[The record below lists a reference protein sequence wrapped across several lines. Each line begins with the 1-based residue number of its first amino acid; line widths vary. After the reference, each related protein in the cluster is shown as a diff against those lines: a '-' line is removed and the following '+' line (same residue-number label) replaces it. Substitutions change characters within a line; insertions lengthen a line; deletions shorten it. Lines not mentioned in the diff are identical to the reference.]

1 MGLFSSD
8 RNKRERKI
16 KEKLNFFLNEHD
28 AKLVNFEYYYE
39 IFGNIVIDIE
49 FMSITHRF
57 VTDRGEIYHN
67 ENLVCDNSYHVAGKS
82 DTLEMLVK
90 VIEEKLFLK
99 IT

>member
-39 IFGNIVIDIE
+39 IFWQYCN
-49 FMSITHRF
+49 R
-57 VTDRGEIYHN
+57 Y
-67 ENLVCDNSYHVAGKS
+67 
-82 DTLEMLVK
+82 
-90 VIEEKLFLK
+90 
-99 IT
+99 